1 MNFNMNRY
9 IFLSLAAASCLALA
23 SCNTEENSIDDYPLN
38 YEITEVKANQNIP
51 VGAVLVNCY
60 GDMNDETRWERLTEE
75 SDPATGKIG
84 PYVRPAAG
92 NYRFMG
98 TDPEEADEYAQQIGR
113 MLREMQIG
121 GIDFAITPPVR
132 MHNHLFPN
140 NVNAEDSIMLNM
152 ISGRT
157 DTLSWQNR
165 GEYKFAIQVNMQ
177 NMGSQLQCGSYTQD
191 LANEP
196 TVNLY
201 DEDNN
206 ATEYSCRQACIE
218 FFRNIAKYFKDDT
231 YYKYNGNRPVLV
243 FRESEKFYDSKID
256 ELYAGIRNVCKE
268 VSGMDPFII
277 ADFEQW
283 KYAPKFTYTILKGKP
298 DGFSPRNMS
307 YVDFGNMEIEYIR
320 DIATDTNMKYNR
332 EYLEANHPE
341 TTFIPSVS
349 NGYSWYVR
357 DGRFNCYPHNPS
369 VSDLTKYCW
378 IAKKHLSNTNPM
390 VLIQSY
396 NDWGYGSYIEPD
408 DPAYGNGVGEA
419 YLDVIR
425 KEFKLN

>member
-1 MNFNMNRY
+1 MKKY
-9 IFLSLAAASCLALA
+9 IFLSLTALCAALTA
-23 SCNTEENSIDDYPLN
+23 CNTDENSIDDYPLN
-38 YEITEVKANQNIP
+38 YVITEVKATQNIP

-60 GDMNDETRWERLTEE
+60 SDMTDETRWERLTEE
-75 SDPATGKIG
+75 RDSTVGKIG
-84 PYVRPAAG
+84 PNVRPAAG
-92 NYRFMG
+92 LYKFMG
-98 TDPEEADEYAQQIGR
+98 TDRDEADSYARQIGR
-113 MLREMQIG
+113 MLSEMQIG

-132 MHNHLFPN
+132 MHNHYYPD

-165 GEYKFAIQVNMQ
+165 GEYKYAIQVNMQ
-177 NMGSQLQCGSYTQD
+177 NMASQLSCSSYTQD
-191 LANEP
+191 LGAEN
-196 TVNLY
+196 TVMVTLY
-201 DEDNN
+201 DE
-206 ATEYSCRQACIE
+206 AGKGSQYSARQACVD
-218 FFRNIAKYFKDDT
+218 FFRKIAKYFKDDT
-231 YYKYNGNRPVLV
+231 YYKYKDNRPVLV
-243 FRESEKFYDSKID
+243 FRESEKFFDSKID
-256 ELYAGIRNVCKE
+256 ELYTDIRNVCKE

-307 YVDFGNMEIEYIR
+307 YVNIGSMEIEYIR

-357 DGRFNCYPHNPS
+357 DGRYNCFPHSPS

-378 IAKKHLSNTNPM
+378 IAKKHISETNPM
-390 VLIQSY
+390 VIVQSY
-396 NDWGYGSYIEPD
+396 NDWSYASYIEPD
-408 DPAYGNGVGEA
+408 DPDYGNGVGEA

-425 KEFKLN
+425 KEFKIN